1 MDQEVYETKSSIKE
15 YLAEFIQTLAV
26 CLVIGIIV
34 YLFIAQPHKVS
45 GISMFPNFHNN
56 DYIITNK
63 LLYRFSEPQ
72 RGDIIVLRNPKHNS
86 EDFIKRIIGL
96 SGERVKIQNGRVFI
110 NGQMLQES
118 YLDKALL
125 TPPGSFMQEGRE
137 VIVPNDSFLVLG
149 DNRTASSDSREW
161 GFVPKSDVIGK
172 VFLRYWPQQ
181 SIGLI

>member
-1 MDQEVYETKSSIKE
+1 
-15 YLAEFIQTLAV
+15 
-26 CLVIGIIV
+26 
-34 YLFIAQPHKVS
+34 
-45 GISMFPNFHNN
+45 
-56 DYIITNK
+56 
-63 LLYRFSEPQ
+63 
-72 RGDIIVLRNPKHNS
+72 
-86 EDFIKRIIGL
+86 
-96 SGERVKIQNGRVFI
+96 
-110 NGQMLQES
+110 MLQES